1 MSLKILKEERDV
13 IASLVDEIQTKL
25 DELTAQKDRLK
36 VVVTALEHELDAV
49 RRSELEQ
56 LEFAVVEE

>member
-36 VVVTALEHELDAV
+36 VVVTALEHELDTV
-49 RRSELEQ
+49 RRNELEQ
-56 LEFAVVEE
+56 LEFSVVEE